1 MEGTCLV
8 LSLIHISIAAGNDLL
23 CCSDYEIQYS
33 AVLSAVLDGTI
44 SEARIDESVLRIL
57 NYKLNYGLIS

>member
-1 MEGTCLV
+1 MA
-8 LSLIHISIAAGNDLL
+8 IAAGNDLL
-23 CCSDYEIQYS
+23 CCSDYETQYP